1 MIALAT
7 VNPPTP
13 ESKIPIGAL
22 FFGISEVAICV
33 SVNGEP
39 GYLLAHTFPPINV
52 RFAHFW
58 HKNYLK
64 IRVK

>member
-22 FFGISEVAICV
+22 FFAISEVAICV
-33 SVNGEP
+33 SLNGDSSYP
-39 GYLLAHTFPPINV
+39 YAHALPSINV

-58 HKNYLK
+58 DENFLK